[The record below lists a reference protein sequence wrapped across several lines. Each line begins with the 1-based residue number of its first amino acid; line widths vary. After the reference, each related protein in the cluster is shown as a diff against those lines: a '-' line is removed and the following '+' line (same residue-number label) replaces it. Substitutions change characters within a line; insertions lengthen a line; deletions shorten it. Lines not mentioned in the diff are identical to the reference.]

1 MSKIFARMAALVLA
15 ATVWAGAA
23 QAGGAPGR
31 LSFDILMNGALVGAH
46 SVTVEHAGE
55 DTLVKVAIDMK
66 GKVGPFNFFYS
77 HACTERWRAEQLQ
90 ALNCRDRE
98 NNTIN
103 EVRAERG
110 AAGLT
115 VFRNGAQ
122 IATGVDAVPTSW
134 WRKRTVAQTQLLDT
148 RDGKLMR
155 VRTGKVGDSKIT
167 VGGATLT
174 AGHHKLRA
182 TTTTDI
188 WYDSAGR
195 WVKMKFKLSGQ
206 NFEYRL
212 TTPIASAPIG

>member
-1 MSKIFARMAALVLA
+1 MSRLLARIVALFIAAA
-15 ATVWAGAA
+15 AWAGVA

-31 LSFDILMNGALVGAH
+31 LNFEILMNGARVGVH
-46 SVTVEHAGE
+46 SVTVERAGE

-66 GKVGPFNFFYS
+66 GKVGPFSFFYS

-90 ALNCRDRE
+90 ALNCRDQE
-98 NNTIN
+98 NKTIN

-110 AAGLT
+110 PAGLT
-115 VFRNGAQ
+115 IFRNGAQ
-122 IATGVDAVPTSW
+122 ITAGVDAVPTSW
-134 WRKRTVAQTQLLDT
+134 WRTRTVAQTRLLDT
-148 RDGKLMR
+148 RDGTLMR
-155 VRTGKVGDSKIT
+155 VRTAKVGDTKIT
-167 VGGATLT
+167 VGGATVT

>member
-1 MSKIFARMAALVLA
+1 MSKIFFRIAALCVA
-15 ATVWAGAA
+15 AAAWAGAA

-31 LSFDILMNGALVGAH
+31 LSFDILMNGAKVGHHA
-46 SVTVEHAGE
+46 VTVERAGE
-55 DTLVKVAIDMK
+55 DTVVRVAIDMK
-66 GKVGPFNFFYS
+66 GKVGPFSFFYS

-90 ALNCRDRE
+90 ALNCRDQE
-98 NNTIN
+98 NKTIN

-110 AAGLT
+110 PTGLT

-122 IATGVDAVPTSW
+122 IAAGVEALPSSW
-134 WRKRTVAQTQLLDT
+134 WRTRTVSQTQLLDT

-155 VRTGKVGDSKIT
+155 VRTAKVGDPKIT
-167 VGGATLT
+167 VEGKTFT
-174 AGHHKLRA
+174 AAHHKLRS

-188 WYDSAGR
+188 WYDAAGR
-195 WVKMKFKLSGQ
+195 WVKMTFKLSGQ